1 MKDYYTDCTGNQLK
15 KYCHIHYELLERVKR
30 GETEKFQKFLKDVLA
45 GGYPIDFVPIGG
57 PDLLDASLCWGEED
71 IALMLVKAGSPVNKN
86 FGYGTALIRA
96 AWGIRSLD
104 LWEELLARTKNV
116 NYVYRTGHTALGI
129 LCDQYVDAK
138 KEDGEREKLL
148 NMIKLALKYGAEP
161 EKDTIWLTDMVSNE
175 HKKIVAELRENLFT
189 FLATYQNLSEQ
200 AKKTT
205 EHQFEYEI

>member
-71 IALMLVKAGSPVNKN
+71 I
-86 FGYGTALIRA
+86 
-96 AWGIRSLD
+96 WGIRSLD
-104 LWEELLARTKNV
+104 LWEELLARTTNV

-138 KEDGEREKLL
+138 KEDDERVQLL
-148 NMIKLALKYGAEP
+148 DMIKLALKYGAEP
-161 EKDTIWLTDMVSNE
+161 ENDTIWLTDMVSNE
-175 HKKIVAELRENLFT
+175 HKKIVAELRENLST

-200 AKKTT
+200 TKKTP
-205 EHQFEYEI
+205 EQQFEYEI